1 MLDWAHDLTLRA
13 VADGDYDDSPALRT
27 LVASGLVEQDPDGGC
42 AVTPAGRVALED
54 RDSRWMRVAWLV
66 AAVAGGV
73 YVASTVVDW
82 LS

>member
-1 MLDWAHDLTLRA
+1 MLEWAHDLTLRA

-27 LVASGLVEQDPDGGC
+27 LVASGLVEQHPDGGY
-42 AVTPAGRVALED
+42 AVTPAGRVALEG
-54 RDSRWMRVAWLV
+54 REPCWMRIAWRV
-66 AAVAGGV
+66 AAVGGAV